1 MRYLENV
8 KNKLSWEKYY
18 APEFDWGDWQFYLK
32 YYLTDEFIEEFKDKL
47 NWLHLL
53 TYQRVNE
60 ALLEKYIQYID
71 WTAATAH
78 QQLSEKFMDKYTDE
92 ITKHLCWCIISTHQ
106 KLSEEFIKKHKNS
119 LDWFLICK
127 HQHLSE
133 DFISKHTGKVNWNNV
148 SRYQTLSEGFIK
160 KYMKQ
165 LNISKILIHNELTDI
180 PKAKLSESFTKELFK
195 KLDPIQI
202 GKVKDVI
209 GHAQI
214 IASDS
219 QQYYNTMNSRKIRV

>member
-1 MRYLENV
+1 
-8 KNKLSWEKYY
+8 
-18 APEFDWGDWQFYLK
+18 
-32 YYLTDEFIEEFKDKL
+32 
-47 NWLHLL
+47 
-53 TYQRVNE
+53 
-60 ALLEKYIQYID
+60 
-71 WTAATAH
+71 
-78 QQLSEKFMDKYTDE
+78 MDKYAAE

-148 SRYQTLSEGFIK
+148 SRYQMLSENFIK

-165 LNISKILIHNELTDI
+165 LNIAKVLIHNELTDI
-180 PKAKLSESFTKELFK
+180 PKAKLSESFTKALFK

-209 GHAQI
+209 KCHGSVSH
-214 IASDS
+214 DS
-219 QQYYNTMNSRKIRV
+219 Q